1 VEFGPQHI
9 AYQLP
14 APVKVHAGSAMSSG
28 MWGGLYASLCRL
40 DTAAVRRSIELLQ
53 PTSPARG
60 KRRTKKIFPATKI
73 LFEHFAKIVEI
84 IPLCVR
90 KL

>member
-1 VEFGPQHI
+1 MAHQP
-9 AYQLP
+9 P

-28 MWGGLYASLCRL
+28 MWGGFTPGFAGSTQQRFDAPSSFCSRL
-40 DTAAVRRSIELLQ
+40 GL
-53 PTSPARG
+53 PARSAA
-60 KRRTKKIFPATKI
+60 RKKILLPREI
-73 LFEHFAKIVEI
+73 LFEHFVKIVEI